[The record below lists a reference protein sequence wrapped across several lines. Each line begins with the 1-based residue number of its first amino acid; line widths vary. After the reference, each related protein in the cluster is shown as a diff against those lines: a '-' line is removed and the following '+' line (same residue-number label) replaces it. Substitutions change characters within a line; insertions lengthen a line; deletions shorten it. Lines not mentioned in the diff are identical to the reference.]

1 MPGADG
7 YITYSTKLDNE
18 NLEKDLSST
27 TKKIERL
34 EKQLQK
40 NSDKRLPISRRV
52 SELGAQL
59 DKAKAKL
66 VSLQDE
72 AQRIAGA
79 MSNANSNDP
88 ASIAAYTEA
97 AARQASITRELAAQ
111 QKTVDGLQAKFD
123 QAADRLDDVD
133 TAAKRINGDLA
144 TAKDHA
150 GKVAKELYKPATAAD
165 AVARGGAG
173 RPADQEIL
181 RPGQG
186 PCQAS
191 IYFYDDHSSAAV
203 HEGLDGQGSAVQQ

>member
-88 ASIAAYTEA
+88 ASIQKLPPG
-97 AARQASITRELAAQ
+97 RQVSRESLRLSRKLWMAFKQSLIRLPTVWTMLIQQRSASMVTWQQLRTMRE
-111 QKTVDGLQAKFD
+111 
-123 QAADRLDDVD
+123 R
-133 TAAKRINGDLA
+133 
-144 TAKDHA
+144 
-150 GKVAKELYKPATAAD
+150 
-165 AVARGGAG
+165 
-173 RPADQEIL
+173 
-181 RPGQG
+181 
-186 PCQAS
+186 
-191 IYFYDDHSSAAV
+191 
-203 HEGLDGQGSAVQQ
+203 